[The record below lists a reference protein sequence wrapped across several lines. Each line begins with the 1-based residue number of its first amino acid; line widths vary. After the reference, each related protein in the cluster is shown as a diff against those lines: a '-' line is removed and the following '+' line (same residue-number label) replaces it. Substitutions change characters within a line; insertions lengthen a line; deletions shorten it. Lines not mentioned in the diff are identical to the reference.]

1 MMGGMSARFFHPAWF
16 ALVMGGSGVA
26 LAFHRFGLEALA
38 LVNYGVVALLF
49 LASLGI
55 FLAKLFGHRDRV
67 WEELHHPLLSQLYAT
82 FPLAFLL
89 FSLATHEVLGQ
100 GKLALVLFTVGS
112 PLVLLLSLLLS
123 YLIFT
128 RMRLPFEAANGT
140 WFIPPVSSIVVPLAG
155 GPLLPLMGP
164 WAKEAFYWMLMFLG
178 LGLILFLWVGANL
191 LARLYAHERPAPE
204 LVPSFFIGLAPV
216 GVGILAPLSLLK
228 GAKALGLFPGGLEG
242 LYLFGIALWGLGG
255 WWFVLAMA
263 LFLEN
268 LLLHRVRLGFQPG
281 LWAFV
286 FPMAAFTL
294 ATRTLAEG
302 LHSLLLH
309 LLAQGLFLVLL
320 AFYLPLLIRSLL
332 AFLRLETLR
341 PFGQQA
347 PGQAHPSPQ
356 GR

>member
-16 ALVMGGSGVA
+16 AMIMGGSGVA
-26 LAFHRFGLEALA
+26 LALHRFGLEGLA

-49 LASLGI
+49 LVSLGI
-55 FLAKLFGHRDRV
+55 FLVKLFRHRDRV
-67 WEELHHPLLSQLYAT
+67 VEELHHPLLSQLYAT

-100 GKLALVLFTVGS
+100 GGLALILFAVGS
-112 PLVLLLSLLLS
+112 LLVLLSSLLLS

-128 RMRLPFEAANGT
+128 RMRLPFETANGT

-164 WAKEAFYWMLMFLG
+164 WAKEGFYWMLMFLG

-216 GVGILAPLSLLK
+216 GVGILAPLSLFK
-228 GAKALGLFPGGLEG
+228 GAKALGLFPGDLEG
-242 LYLFGIALWGLGG
+242 LYLLGIALWGLGG
-255 WWFVLAMA
+255 WWFALAMA

-268 LLLHRVRLGFQPG
+268 LLLHRIPLGFQPG

-286 FPMAAFTL
+286 FPLAAFTL
-294 ATRTLAEG
+294 ATRALAEG

-309 LLAQGLFLVLL
+309 LLALGLFLVLL
-320 AFYLPLLIRSLL
+320 SFYLPLLIRSLL

-341 PFGQQA
+341 PFGQQP